1 MIFLCED
8 SKTLIKILQNAV
20 FSCGGNCVKI
30 SRVKR
35 LLSFLESIAGSFET
49 AEGVREMRKTK
60 IVCTL
65 GPSTD
70 KEGVLRQM
78 IQAGMNVARFNFS
91 HGNHAEHQGRLD
103 ALKALREEL
112 DAPVAA
118 MLDTRGPEVRL
129 RDFAGGRVHL
139 TAGQEFTLT
148 TVQVEGDVHRCS
160 ITYGELPGDVKAGD
174 TLLLDDGLVRL
185 TVLETTETEI
195 RCRVENDGDMKNRKG
210 VNVPGVRLN
219 MPYMSQQDRDD
230 ILFGAEQGFD
240 YVAASFVR
248 SAADVRE
255 LRNLLDKAG
264 SRMRI
269 IAKIENQEGVS
280 NLPEILD
287 AADGIMVAR
296 GDMGVEIDFAEIPLI
311 QKNMIARC
319 VACGKPVITATQMLD
334 SMMENPRPTR
344 AEITDVANAIY
355 DGTSAIMLSGE
366 TAAGRYPVEAV
377 KTMDAIA
384 RRTESDINH
393 VKRMAQMAGGRN
405 RLSIAAATA
414 HAACT
419 TAQEIGADA
428 ILTVSQR
435 GTTARLVS
443 RFHPGTPIIA
453 CLLDQQVRRQMALYW
468 GVEPI
473 MMPYASSTDELVDF
487 AVQAAA
493 QAGIV
498 HEGDLVV
505 VTAGVPVGVAG
516 TTNMIRIQQVGG
528 ALVNAVGIGEKKA
541 SGPLCVCR
549 NTDEVAEKFQPGD
562 VLVVPYTTNELLP
575 YIRQAA
581 AVITEEASVECHT
594 ATIGLALDKPVIVG
608 AAGVTQRLT
617 DGTMVTVDCARGLV
631 RAMP

>member
-1 MIFLCED
+1 
-8 SKTLIKILQNAV
+8 
-20 FSCGGNCVKI
+20 
-30 SRVKR
+30 
-35 LLSFLESIAGSFET
+35 
-49 AEGVREMRKTK
+49 MRKTK

-70 KEGVLRQM
+70 REGILREM

-91 HGNHAEHQGRLD
+91 HGTHAEHKVRLD

-118 MLDTRGPEVRL
+118 MLDTKGPEVRL
-129 RDFAGGRVHL
+129 KDFAGGRVHL

-148 TVQVEGDVHRCS
+148 TVQVEGDAHRCS

-174 TLLLDDGLVRL
+174 TILLDDGLVRL
-185 TVLETTETEI
+185 TVLETTHTEI
-195 RCRVENDGDMKNRKG
+195 RCRVENDGDMKNHKG

-230 ILFGAEQGFD
+230 LLFGAEQGFD

-255 LRNLLDKAG
+255 LRHVLDKAG

-366 TAAGRYPVEAV
+366 TAAGKYPVEAV
-377 KTMDAIA
+377 QTMDAIA
-384 RRTESDINH
+384 RKTESNIDR
-393 VKRMAQMAGGRN
+393 VCPTKTPKRT
-405 RLSIAAATA
+405 RLSITAATA

-419 TAQEIGADA
+419 TAEDIGADA

-435 GTTARLVS
+435 GITAQMVS
-443 RFHPGTPIIA
+443 RFRPAATVVA
-453 CLLDQQVRRQMALYW
+453 LLLDPQVQRQMALYW
-468 GVEPI
+468 GLVPI
-473 MMPYASSTDELVDF
+473 TMPRASSTDQLVDL
-487 AVQAAA
+487 AIQSA
-493 QAGIV
+493 QEAGLV
-498 HEGDLVV
+498 KHGDLVV
-505 VTAGVPVGVAG
+505 VTAGVPVGISG
-516 TTNMIRIQQVGG
+516 TTNMIRIAQVGG
-528 ALVNAVGIGEKKA
+528 SLVNAIGVGSQIA
-541 SGPLCVCR
+541 SGPLCICR
-549 NTDEVAEKFQPGD
+549 TLEDIPEKFHPGD
-562 VLVVPYTTNELLP
+562 VLVVPYTNNEVLP
-575 YIRQAA
+575 WLRQAA
-581 AVITEEASVECHT
+581 AIVSEEASADCHT
-594 ATIGLALDKPVIVG
+594 ATVGLLLNKPVIV
-608 AAGVTQRLT
+608 AASDATRRLK
-617 DGTMVTVDCARGLV
+617 DGTFVSVDCARGIV
-631 RAMP
+631 QVIPQ

>member
-1 MIFLCED
+1 
-8 SKTLIKILQNAV
+8 
-20 FSCGGNCVKI
+20 
-30 SRVKR
+30 
-35 LLSFLESIAGSFET
+35 
-49 AEGVREMRKTK
+49 MRKTK

-70 KEGVLRQM
+70 KEGVLREM

-91 HGNHAEHQGRLD
+91 HGTHAEHKARLD
-103 ALKALREEL
+103 TLKALREEL

-118 MLDTRGPEVRL
+118 MLDTKGPEIRL
-129 RDFAGGRVHL
+129 KDFADGSVHL

-148 TVQVEGDVHRCS
+148 TTEVEGDVHRCS
-160 ITYGELPGDVKAGD
+160 ITYADLPNDVKAED
-174 TLLLDDGLVRL
+174 TILLDDGLVRL
-185 TVLETTETEI
+185 TVLETAGTEI
-195 RCRVENDGDMKNRKG
+195 RCRVENDGVMKNHKG
-210 VNVPGVRLN
+210 VNVPGVRLS
-219 MPYMSQQDRDD
+219 MPYMSQRDREDL
-230 ILFGAEQGFD
+230 LFGVEQGFD

-248 SAADVRE
+248 SAADIRE
-255 LRNLLDKAG
+255 LRSLLDKAG
-264 SRMRI
+264 ARIRI

-296 GDMGVEIDFAEIPLI
+296 GDMGVEIDFTEIPII
-311 QKNMIARC
+311 QKDMIAQC

-334 SMMENPRPTR
+334 SMIENPRPTR

-366 TAAGRYPVEAV
+366 TAAGKYPVEAV

-393 VKRMAQMAGGRN
+393 VKRMAQMSSGRT
-405 RLSIAAATA
+405 RLSVAAATA

-428 ILTVSQR
+428 ILTVSQS

-443 RFHPGTPIIA
+443 RFHPGTPIVA
-453 CLLDQQVRRQMALYW
+453 CLLDQRVRRQMALYW

-473 MMPYASSTDELVDF
+473 MMPYVNSTDELVSQ
-487 AVQAAA
+487 AVECAEAA
-493 QAGIV
+493 GLV
-498 HEGDLVV
+498 SRGDLVV
-505 VTAGVPVGVAG
+505 VTAGVPVGVSG
-516 TTNMIRIQQVGG
+516 TTNMIRVQQVGG
-528 ALVNAVGIGEKKA
+528 ALLNAVGVGDKKA

-549 NTDEVAEKFQPGD
+549 TLDEVAEKFRPGD
-562 VLVVPYTTNELLP
+562 VLVVPYTTNDLLP

-581 AVITEEASVECHT
+581 AVITEEASTDCHA
-594 ATIGLALDKPVIVG
+594 ATVGLTLDKPVIVG
-608 AAGVTQRLT
+608 AANAASRLT
-617 DGTMVTVDCARGLV
+617 DGTVVTVDCVRGLV
-631 RAMP
+631 CTMP

>member
-1 MIFLCED
+1 
-8 SKTLIKILQNAV
+8 
-20 FSCGGNCVKI
+20 
-30 SRVKR
+30 
-35 LLSFLESIAGSFET
+35 
-49 AEGVREMRKTK
+49 MRKTK
-60 IVCTL
+60 IICTL

-70 KEGVLRQM
+70 KDGVLRELV
-78 IQAGMNVARFNFS
+78 ANGMNVARFNFS
-91 HGNHAEHQGRLD
+91 HGSYEEHKGRLD
-103 ALKALREEL
+103 MLKAIRTEL
-112 DAPVAA
+112 GKPVAA
-118 MLDTRGPEVRL
+118 LLDTKGPEIRL
-129 RDFAGGRVHL
+129 KEFKNGVEML
-139 TAGQEFTLT
+139 EAGQTFTLT
-148 TVQVEGDVHRCS
+148 TREVEGTKEICS
-160 ITYGELPGDVKAGD
+160 ITYKDLPQDVHEGGIIM
-174 TLLLDDGLVRL
+174 LDDGLIKLAIKSVSD
-185 TVLETTETEI
+185 TDIVCEVLNSGKIKT
-195 RCRVENDGDMKNRKG
+195 KKG
-210 VNVPGVRLN
+210 VNVPGVHLS
-219 MPYMSQQDRDD
+219 MPYLSQRDRDD
-230 ILFGAEQGFD
+230 IIFGIQQGFD
-240 YVAASFVR
+240 FIAASFVR
-248 SAADVRE
+248 TAQDVYDI
-255 LRNLLDKAG
+255 RNLLNEYD
-264 SRMRI
+264 SHIRI
-269 IAKIENQEGVS
+269 IAKIENREGVNNIDS
-280 NLPEILD
+280 ILA
-287 AADGIMVAR
+287 AADAVMVAR
-296 GDMGVEIDFAEIPLI
+296 GDLGVEIDFTELPGI
-311 QKNMIARC
+311 QKSVIDRSFSF
-319 VACGKPVITATQMLD
+319 GKPIVTATQMLD
-334 SMMENPRPTR
+334 SMIVNPRPTR
-344 AEITDVANAIY
+344 AEISDVANAIY

-366 TAAGRYPVEAV
+366 TAAGRYPVESV

-405 RLSIAAATA
+405 RLSVAAATA

-493 QAGIV
+493 QAGVV

-541 SGPLCVCR
+541 SGPLCICR
-549 NTDEVAEKFQPGD
+549 STDEVAEKFQPGD

-608 AAGVTQRLT
+608 AAGAVQRLT

>member
-1 MIFLCED
+1 
-8 SKTLIKILQNAV
+8 
-20 FSCGGNCVKI
+20 
-30 SRVKR
+30 
-35 LLSFLESIAGSFET
+35 
-49 AEGVREMRKTK
+49 MRKTK

-70 KEGVLRQM
+70 REGVLREM

-91 HGNHAEHQGRLD
+91 HGTHAEHKARLD

-118 MLDTRGPEVRL
+118 MLDTKGPEVRL
-129 RDFAGGRVHL
+129 KDFAGGRVHL

-148 TVQVEGDVHRCS
+148 TVQVEGDAHRCS

-174 TLLLDDGLVRL
+174 TILLDDGLVRL
-185 TVLETTETEI
+185 TVLETSETEI
-195 RCRVENDGDMKNRKG
+195 RCRVENDGDMKNHKG

-230 ILFGAEQGFD
+230 LLFGAEQGFD

-255 LRNLLDKAG
+255 LRHVLDKAG

-355 DGTSAIMLSGE
+355 DGTGAVMLSGE
-366 TAAGRYPVEAV
+366 TAAGKYSVEAL
-377 KTMDAIA
+377 KAMATIA
-384 RRTESDINH
+384 ETTEADSSFDSLVHHSGTDNS
-393 VKRMAQMAGGRN
+393 
-405 RLSIAAATA
+405 RLNISAAVG

-419 TAQEIGADA
+419 TATDIGASA
-428 ILTVSQR
+428 IITASKS
-435 GTTARLVS
+435 GETARLLS
-443 RFHPGTPIIA
+443 RFRPDTQIIA
-453 CLLDQQVRRQMALYW
+453 CVLDETTRCQLNVYRGVTPLLMD
-468 GVEPI
+468 
-473 MMPYASSTDELVDF
+473 YATSTDELISMSV
-487 AVQAAA
+487 AKAKTAGLVQD
-493 QAGIV
+493 
-498 HEGDLVV
+498 GDLVV
-505 VTAGVPVGVAG
+505 VTAGVPVGISG
-516 TTNMIRIQQVGG
+516 TTNMIKVHMVGDSLLAG
-528 ALVNAVGIGEKKA
+528 VGIGNHNAKGEV
-541 SGPLCVCR
+541 CVCR
-549 NTDEVAEKFQPGD
+549 NATEAAKKFKPGQI
-562 VLVVPYTTNELLP
+562 LVVPFTTNDTLP
-575 YIRQAA
+575 FMREAA
-581 AVITEEASVECHT
+581 GIITEEAGTNSHSAIV
-594 ATIGLALDKPVIVG
+594 GLTLDKAVIVG
-608 AAGVTQRLT
+608 ATNATRTLK
-617 DGTMVTVDCARGLV
+617 DGMTISMDCARGV
-631 RAMP
+631 VQAMAK

>member
-1 MIFLCED
+1 
-8 SKTLIKILQNAV
+8 
-20 FSCGGNCVKI
+20 
-30 SRVKR
+30 
-35 LLSFLESIAGSFET
+35 
-49 AEGVREMRKTK
+49 MRKTK

-70 KEGVLRQM
+70 REGVLREM

-91 HGNHAEHQGRLD
+91 HGTHAEHKARLD

-118 MLDTRGPEVRL
+118 MLDTKGPEVRL
-129 RDFAGGRVHL
+129 KDFAGGRVHL

-148 TVQVEGDVHRCS
+148 TVQVEGDAHRCS

-174 TLLLDDGLVRL
+174 TILLDDGLVRL
-185 TVLETTETEI
+185 TVLETSETEI
-195 RCRVENDGDMKNRKG
+195 HCRVENDGDMKNHKG

-230 ILFGAEQGFD
+230 LLFGAEQGFD

-255 LRNLLDKAG
+255 LRHVLDKAG

-366 TAAGRYPVEAV
+366 TAAGRYPVESV

-405 RLSIAAATA
+405 RLSVAAATA

-493 QAGIV
+493 QAGVV

-541 SGPLCVCR
+541 SGPLCICR
-549 NTDEVAEKFQPGD
+549 STDEVAEKFQPGD

-608 AAGVTQRLT
+608 AAGAVQRLT

-631 RAMP
+631 RATP

>member
-1 MIFLCED
+1 
-8 SKTLIKILQNAV
+8 
-20 FSCGGNCVKI
+20 
-30 SRVKR
+30 
-35 LLSFLESIAGSFET
+35 
-49 AEGVREMRKTK
+49 MRKTK

-70 KEGVLRQM
+70 REGVLREM
-78 IQAGMNVARFNFS
+78 IRAGMNVARFNFS
-91 HGNHAEHQGRLD
+91 HGTHAEHKARLD

-118 MLDTRGPEVRL
+118 MLDTKGPEVRL
-129 RDFAGGRVHL
+129 KDFAGGRVHL

-148 TVQVEGDVHRCS
+148 TVQVEGDAHRCS

-174 TLLLDDGLVRL
+174 TILLDDGLVRL
-185 TVLETTETEI
+185 TVLETSGTEI
-195 RCRVENDGDMKNRKG
+195 RCRVENDGDMKNHKG

-230 ILFGAEQGFD
+230 LLFGAEQGFD

-255 LRNLLDKAG
+255 LRHVLDKAG

-366 TAAGRYPVEAV
+366 TAAGRYPVESV

-393 VKRMAQMAGGRN
+393 VKRMTQMAGGRN
-405 RLSIAAATA
+405 RLSVAAATA

-493 QAGIV
+493 QAGVV

-541 SGPLCVCR
+541 SGPLCICR
-549 NTDEVAEKFQPGD
+549 STDEVAEKFQPGD

-608 AAGVTQRLT
+608 AAGAVQRLT